1 MTMLDQ
7 DSVKSD
13 SLHPTTARN
22 SLTPSRRIVAVL
34 LGAAASLYVLVEVV
48 SGLAAVTAQDFWGL
62 GFGSIGPALVFGLAG
77 AVSVPAGK
85 LSDRIGRRPIIT
97 LGFIIAAMGAVGVWL
112 SVVLHWSIVFLVALA
127 FIGIGV
133 GILRL
138 VKAAAADIY
147 PSHGRTKGIGLV
159 QMGALGGAW
168 LGLAIAV
175 VSRIHA
181 HTPAFPWMATAG
193 ILVIGAAMMQWLL
206 RPDTLA
212 LARAVGEP
220 TSLVKTESNST
231 LGRPLYKILSE
242 TPAISAVL
250 VTICMVYGVMV
261 MDMSLAGIMLVGMGS
276 NAQTIMMVMAIHFTG
291 MFGPMRWAGRWAAH
305 YNRKYLGIAGL
316 TLVMV
321 ASAAM
326 GFAPVGVVA
335 LTGYLFLI
343 GLGWCVAWIAG
354 LGELMD
360 YARCNERGALM
371 GLADMGSDLLAALI
385 VVGGGAVLAVY
396 QAKGFAFMGSFAM
409 LGALMVALKWWPHAS
424 SHATYNG

>member
-1 MTMLDQ
+1 MVL
-7 DSVKSD
+7 SG
-13 SLHPTTARN
+13 N

-62 GFGSIGPALVFGLAG
+62 GFGSVGPAMVFGLAG
-77 AVSVPAGK
+77 TVSVPAGK
-85 LSDRIGRRPIIT
+85 LSDRIGRRPVIA
-97 LGFIIAAMGAVGVWL
+97 LGFIIAAMGAAGVWL
-112 SVVLHWSIVFLVALA
+112 SVVLHWAVVFLLALT
-127 FIGIGV
+127 FIGVGV

-147 PSHGRTKGIGLV
+147 PSHSRTKGIGLV
-159 QMGALGGAW
+159 QMGALYGAW
-168 LGLAIAV
+168 LGLIITV
-175 VSRIHA
+175 VSRINA
-181 HTPAFPWMATAG
+181 HTPAFPWMATAV
-193 ILVIGAAMMQWLL
+193 ILAIGAAIMQWFL
-206 RPDTLA
+206 RPDPLA
-212 LARAVGEP
+212 LARVVEEP
-220 TSLVKTESNST
+220 SSLVKTDSNST

-242 TPAISAVL
+242 TPAISAAL
-250 VTICMVYGVMV
+250 VTICVVYGVMV

-291 MFGPMRWAGRWAAH
+291 MFGPMRWAGQWAAH

-316 TLVMV
+316 ALVMV

-326 GFAPVGVVA
+326 GFAPVGAFVLA
-335 LTGYLFLI
+335 GYLFLI

-385 VVGGGAVLAVY
+385 VIGGGAVLAIY
-396 QAKGFAFMGSFAM
+396 QAKGFAFMGAFVM
-409 LGALMVALKWWPHAS
+409 FCALIIALKWWPHSS
-424 SHATYNG
+424 SHARHNG